1 MTAEQLSD
9 DVGSLLR
16 VDVVRNRHAV
26 CIQLVGELDLSTR
39 DQLAAAA
46 AGAAAGAAVRG
57 WLPVLI
63 DVSALTF
70 CDVRGLAELLSLEKR
85 LATSGR
91 TVAIVGASRPLRRLL
106 RVTGADLR
114 VWLW

>member
-16 VDVVRNRHAV
+16 VDLVRNRHAV
-26 CIQLVGELDLSTR
+26 CIQLVGELDLSTS

-46 AGAAAGAAVRG
+46 AGAMVRG
-57 WLPVLI
+57 RLPVLI

-70 CDVRGLAELLSLEKR
+70 CDVRGVAELLSLEQR
-85 LATSGR
+85 LAASGR
-91 TVAIVGASRPLRRLL
+91 TVAVVGASRPLRR
-106 RVTGADLR
+106 
-114 VWLW
+114 

>member
-16 VDVVRNRHAV
+16 VDLVRNRHAV
-26 CIQLVGELDLSTR
+26 CIQLVGELDLSTS

-46 AGAAAGAAVRG
+46 AGAMVRG
-57 WLPVLI
+57 RLPVLI

-70 CDVRGLAELLSLEKR
+70 CDVRGVAELLSLEQR
-85 LATSGR
+85 LAASGR
-91 TVAIVGASRPLRRLL
+91 TVAVVGASRPLRRLL

-114 VWLW
+114 VSLW

>member
-1 MTAEQLSD
+1 VTAEQLSD

-16 VDVVRNRHAV
+16 VDLVRNRHAV
-26 CIQLVGELDLSTR
+26 CIQLVGELDLSTS

-46 AGAAAGAAVRG
+46 AGAMVRG
-57 WLPVLI
+57 RLPVLI

-70 CDVRGLAELLSLEKR
+70 CDVRGVAELLSLEQR
-85 LATSGR
+85 LAASGR
-91 TVAIVGASRPLRRLL
+91 TVAVVGASRPLRRLL

-114 VWLW
+114 VSLW

>member
-16 VDVVRNRHAV
+16 VDLVRNRHAV
-26 CIQLVGELDLSTR
+26 CIQLVGELDLSTT

-46 AGAAAGAAVRG
+46 AGAMVRG
-57 WLPVLI
+57 RLPVLI

-70 CDVRGLAELLSLEKR
+70 CDVRGVAELLSLEQR
-85 LATSGR
+85 LAASGR
-91 TVAIVGASRPLRRLL
+91 TVAVVGASRPLRRLL

-114 VWLW
+114 VSLW

>member
-16 VDVVRNRHAV
+16 VDLVRNRHAV
-26 CIQLVGELDLSTR
+26 CVQLVGELDLSTS

-46 AGAAAGAAVRG
+46 AGAMVRG
-57 WLPVLI
+57 RLPVLI

-70 CDVRGLAELLSLEKR
+70 CDVRGVAELLSLEQR
-85 LATSGR
+85 LAASGR
-91 TVAIVGASRPLRRLL
+91 TVAVVGASRPLRRLL

-114 VWLW
+114 VSLW

>member
-1 MTAEQLSD
+1 MTAQHLG
-9 DVGSLLR
+9 DVRSLLR

-39 DQLAAAA
+39 DQLATAA
-46 AGAAAGAAVRG
+46 AGASVRG

-85 LATSGR
+85 LAARGR
-91 TVAIVGASRPLRRLL
+91 TVAVVGASRSLRRLL

-114 VWLW
+114 VSLW

>member
-16 VDVVRNRHAV
+16 VDLVRNRHAV
-26 CIQLVGELDLSTR
+26 CIQLVGELDLSTS

-46 AGAAAGAAVRG
+46 AGAIVRG
-57 WLPVLI
+57 RLPVLI

-70 CDVRGLAELLSLEKR
+70 CDVRGVAELLSLEQR
-85 LATSGR
+85 LAASGR
-91 TVAIVGASRPLRRLL
+91 TVAVVGASRPLRRLRRGTGAVL
-106 RVTGADLR
+106 RVS
-114 VWLW
+114 LW

>member
-1 MTAEQLSD
+1 VTAEQLSD

-16 VDVVRNRHAV
+16 VDLVRNRHAV
-26 CIQLVGELDLSTR
+26 CIQLVGELDLSTS

-46 AGAAAGAAVRG
+46 AGAIVRG
-57 WLPVLI
+57 RLPVLI

-70 CDVRGLAELLSLEKR
+70 CDVRGVAELLSLEQR
-85 LATSGR
+85 LAASGR
-91 TVAIVGASRPLRRLL
+91 TVAVVGASRPLRRLL

-114 VWLW
+114 VSLW